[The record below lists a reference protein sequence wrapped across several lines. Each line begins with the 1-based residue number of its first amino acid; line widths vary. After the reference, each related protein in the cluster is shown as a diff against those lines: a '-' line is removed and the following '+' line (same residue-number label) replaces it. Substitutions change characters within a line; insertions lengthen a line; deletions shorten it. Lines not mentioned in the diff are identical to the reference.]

1 VASAA
6 VAREPLVVSPIGAEI
21 TVGARPPDF
30 TARAHDGRRIRLS
43 ELEGKVVV
51 LYFYPKDETPGC
63 TAEACAFRD
72 AWAEIEKSGAV
83 LVGISTDSDAS
94 HRAFAAHH
102 RLPFLLVSD
111 PDGELARAYGVPV
124 RLSFTSRQSFVVG
137 RDGKVRKIY
146 RSVDVKVHAAEILA
160 DVRAP

>member
-1 VASAA
+1 
-6 VAREPLVVSPIGAEI
+6 VSPIGAEI